1 MRPFL
6 WAPIIEYELIFQ
18 EILYWGKRVRGPDFC
33 LILHHTYKVTWVSA
47 TLHAAKI
54 RGIIEDSHASM
65 VKVTKTH
72 S

>member
-33 LILHHTYKVTWVSA
+33 LILHHTYKVT
-47 TLHAAKI
+47 
-54 RGIIEDSHASM
+54 
-65 VKVTKTH
+65 
-72 S
+72 